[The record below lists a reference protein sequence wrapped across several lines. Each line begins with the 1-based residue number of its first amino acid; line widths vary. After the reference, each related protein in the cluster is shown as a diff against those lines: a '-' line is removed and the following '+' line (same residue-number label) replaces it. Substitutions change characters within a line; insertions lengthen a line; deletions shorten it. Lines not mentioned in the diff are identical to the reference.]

1 MAAAVQTTLAVW
13 AAFELVLRVVE
24 AARRQGRTAGDRG
37 TRTLIALALAAAIAG
52 GAFLA
57 ASLFATFSASTV
69 AGAGPTNT
77 GTAAQMTFN

>member
-1 MAAAVQTTLAVW
+1 MAH
-13 AAFELVLRVVE
+13 VL
-24 AARRQGRTAGDRG
+24 
-37 TRTLIALALAAAIAG
+37 LAG